1 MAATMDEIGIR
12 RAQAGDAAAIAVVH
26 VAAWRE
32 TYAGLV
38 PERMLSALSVE
49 ERTSRWHRILTAPDR
64 SRESAAFVAVDAA
77 QDVVG
82 FGSCGRQP
90 LADLVAGGFAGEF
103 SALYVLAAHQRRGLG
118 RRLMALM
125 AEDLMAREVHGAALW
140 VLRDNE
146 PARRFYEALGAKVV
160 GRRIETVGEHVRGER
175 RVQGDD
181 ELHEVAYGWPD
192 LAVLAQR

>member
-1 MAATMDEIGIR
+1 MMDETAIR
-12 RAQAGDAAAIAVVH
+12 RARAGDAAAIAVVH

-38 PERMLSALSVE
+38 PDGMLSALSVE
-49 ERTSRWHRILTAPDR
+49 ERTGRWHRILTAPDPWM
-64 SRESAAFVAVDAA
+64 ESAAFVAVGAA
-77 QDVVG
+77 QDVLG

-90 LADLVAGGFAGEF
+90 LADLVADGFAGEF

-125 AEDLMAREVHGAALW
+125 AQDLVERGLRGAALW
-140 VLRDNE
+140 VLRENL
-146 PARRFYEALGAKVV
+146 PARRFYEALGARVV
-160 GRRIETVGEHVRGER
+160 GQRIETVGEHVRGDR
-175 RVQGDD
+175 RVHGDD

-192 LAVLAQR
+192 LAVLARH

>member
-1 MAATMDEIGIR
+1 MVDEIAIR

-38 PERMLSALSVE
+38 PERMLSALSVQ
-49 ERTSRWHRILTAPDR
+49 ERTRRWHRILTMPEPAR
-64 SRESAAFVAVDAA
+64 ASAVFVAVSAA
-77 QDVVG
+77 PDVVG

-118 RRLMALM
+118 RRLLALM
-125 AEDLMAREVHGAALW
+125 AEDLMAREVRGAALW

-192 LAVLAQR
+192 LAVLVQR

>member
-1 MAATMDEIGIR
+1 MAATMAEMAIR
-12 RAQAGDAAAIAVVH
+12 RAEAGDAAAIAVVH

-32 TYAGLV
+32 TYAGLM

-49 ERTSRWHRILTAPDR
+49 ERARRWHRILTAPDR

-77 QDVVG
+77 QNVVG

-90 LADLVAGGFAGEF
+90 LADLVARGFAGEF

-118 RRLMALM
+118 RRPLTLM
-125 AEDLMAREVHGAALW
+125 AEDLMAREVRGAALW
-140 VLRDNE
+140 VLRENE
-146 PARRFYEALGAKVV
+146 PARCFYEALGAKVV

-175 RVQGDD
+175 GVQGDD
-181 ELHEVAYGWPD
+181 ELHEVAYGWPE

>member
-1 MAATMDEIGIR
+1 MAATMDEIAIR
-12 RAQAGDAAAIAVVH
+12 RAQAGDAGAIAVVH

-32 TYAGLV
+32 TYAGLM
-38 PERMLSALSVE
+38 PEPLLGALSVE
-49 ERTSRWHRILTAPDR
+49 ERTSRWHRILTTPDR
-64 SRESAAFVAVDAA
+64 SRESAAFVTVHAA
-77 QDVVG
+77 QSVVG

-118 RRLMALM
+118 RRLMVLM
-125 AEDLMAREVHGAALW
+125 AEDLMARKVRGAALW
-140 VLRDNE
+140 VLRENE

-160 GRRIETVGEHVRGER
+160 GRRVETVGEHVRGER